1 MIYQNVEMH
10 NIAEVHEVPG
20 REGVRLQRVPEN
32 VRVHLNQGAQNR
44 MLSPACAEI
53 RFVSEGESA
62 EVTLSSGATTQVVLL
77 HGPFQFREQH
87 FITNEK
93 VTIKIPR
100 RPRLDQLTRDFYKD
114 MPFWPCVTRLM
125 MAGEA
130 VFFHGVEGDA
140 RPPKA
145 EEIPKLRYLAYGT
158 SITHGGAATSPHLCY
173 AAQTAR
179 RLGADLVNLGVGG
192 TAFCEKE
199 LADHIGSRQ
208 DWDIATLA
216 LSVNMM
222 GARFSLEEFYERVSY
237 MVNTVAGSNTNRP
250 VACITI
256 YPHFRD
262 FGEQFVPEGDL
273 GTSEEYREALRRAVR
288 ECPHPKVH
296 LIEGPEILTDLG
308 GFTPD
313 LIHPADNGMINM
325 GENLARKLK
334 AILANAC

>member
-1 MIYQNVEMH
+1 MIYQNVELH

-20 REGVRLQRVPEN
+20 REGVRPQRVPES
-32 VRVHLNQGAQNR
+32 VRVHLNQGAQGR

-62 EVTLSSGATTQVVLL
+62 EVTLSSGATTTAVLF
-77 HGPFQFREQH
+77 HGPYKFRDH
-87 FITNEK
+87 YSITNET
-93 VTIKIPR
+93 VTITIPR
-100 RPRLDQLTRDFYKD
+100 RPRLDMLKREFYED

-130 VFFHGVEGDA
+130 VFFHGVEGDV

-158 SITHGGAATSPHLCY
+158 SITHGGAASAPHLCY

-199 LADHIGSRQ
+199 LADYIGSRE

-222 GARFSLEEFYERVSY
+222 AGRFSLEEFYDRVSY
-237 MVNTVAGSNTNRP
+237 MVNTVAGSNTKRP
-250 VACITI
+250 VACITLF
-256 YPHFRD
+256 PHFRD
-262 FGEQFVPEGDL
+262 FGEQFANENDV
-273 GTSEEYREALRRAVR
+273 GTAEDFREALRRAVR
-288 ECPHPKVH
+288 ECPHPNAH
-296 LIEGPEILTDLG
+296 LIEGREVLKDMG

-313 LIHPADNGMINM
+313 LIHPSDNGMINM
-325 GENLARKLK
+325 GENLARKLE
-334 AILANAC
+334 AILGGAS

>member
-1 MIYQNVEMH
+1 MIYQNVELH
-10 NIAEVHEVPG
+10 NVAEVHEVPG
-20 REGVRLQRVPEN
+20 REGVRLQRVPES
-32 VRVHLNQGAQNR
+32 VRVHLNEGAQGR

-62 EVTLSSGATTQVVLL
+62 EVTLSSGATTQAVLF
-77 HGPFQFREQH
+77 HGPYKFRDH
-87 FITNEK
+87 YSITNEK

-114 MPFWPCVTRLM
+114 MPFWPNVVRLM
-125 MAGEA
+125 LAGEA
-130 VFFHGVEGDA
+130 VFFHGVEGDV
-140 RPPKA
+140 RPPEP

-158 SITHGGAATSPHLCY
+158 SITHGGAASAPHLCY

-179 RLGADLVNLGVGG
+179 RLGADLINLGVGG

-199 LADHIGSRQ
+199 LADYIGSRD
-208 DWDIATLA
+208 DWHIATLA

-222 GARFSLEEFYERVSY
+222 AGRFSLEEFYARVSY
-237 MVNTVAGSNTNRP
+237 MVNRVTGSNTDRP

-256 YPHFRD
+256 FPHFRD
-262 FGEQFVPEGDL
+262 FGEQFANEADL
-273 GTSEEYREALRRAVR
+273 GTSEEFREALRRAAR
-288 ECPHPKVH
+288 ECPHPNVH
-296 LIEGPEILTDLG
+296 LIEGADILTDLG

-334 AILANAC
+334 ALLG